1 MFPEFL
7 FFVLFPKIFYFLVG
21 ILSVFATWCSL
32 LRLHYKYRQSA
43 PQYNTICIGSNNR
56 FGLKSILFKLNAII
70 FLAFVLLEVK
80 PMPGY
85 GYIQSNKTHSQL

>member
-1 MFPEFL
+1 MKLGQKYEAKHSTQKGEYTTMFPEIL

-70 FLAFVLLEVK
+70 F
-80 PMPGY
+80 
-85 GYIQSNKTHSQL
+85 